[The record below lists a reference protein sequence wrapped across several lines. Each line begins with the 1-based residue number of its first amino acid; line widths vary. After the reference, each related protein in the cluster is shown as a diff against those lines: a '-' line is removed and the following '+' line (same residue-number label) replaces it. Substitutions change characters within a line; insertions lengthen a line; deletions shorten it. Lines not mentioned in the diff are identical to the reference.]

1 MSVSVSVPGVLSC
14 LVPVL
19 VYEVPVMPPLLAG
32 ELTTAQMGGQGSPH
46 RDNFVSGIPR
56 PFLALWK
63 PDAGGMCVSLICVNF
78 TLNSLYYDDV
88 LSLFS
93 LLFVGFSIF
102 QNCRPSRLY
111 QVWLPRP
118 LMAVDR
124 FLCLYIGNWLSQFG
138 VEDSGWDYRV
148 ASRSTLMLSFNHGYD
163 STS

>member
-1 MSVSVSVPGVLSC
+1 MRPAAKNILS
-14 LVPVL
+14 
-19 VYEVPVMPPLLAG
+19 YTLAQW
-32 ELTTAQMGGQGSPH
+32 AKGSH
-46 RDNFVSGIPR
+46 FWFESIPR

-111 QVWLPRP
+111 QV
-118 LMAVDR
+118 
-124 FLCLYIGNWLSQFG
+124 
-138 VEDSGWDYRV
+138 
-148 ASRSTLMLSFNHGYD
+148 
-163 STS
+163 